1 MGEKKVWTGGQQD
14 CSSEKKKRSK
24 QHQEREKLGTQ
35 SIYICLSAISQIISS
50 RIYHFYPTLP
60 GIKWLKPKWI
70 YHSPSEIWQITKN
83 PVTLISFSIL
93 KKWYYK
99 FDPENIDIRM
109 KNKGGKRNNQNLH
122 KWPWVLV
129 VVLAQ
134 FTKKQSAE
142 TMRTSLQLVHE
153 ITLNKIFQVQP
164 RYTRDCDSKVGRR
177 FTGIISAGTI
187 ELSLLFHNIQN
198 P

>member
-1 MGEKKVWTGGQQD
+1 MFVCYFPNHKQQNIPLLP
-14 CSSEKKKRSK
+14 
-24 QHQEREKLGTQ
+24 H
-35 SIYICLSAISQIISS
+35 SS
-50 RIYHFYPTLP
+50 RYQDS
-60 GIKWLKPKWI
+60 KWLKPKWI

-83 PVTLISFSIL
+83 PVTLISFTIL
-93 KKWYYK
+93 KKWYYR
-99 FDPENIDIRM
+99 FDPENIDVRM

-187 ELSLLFHNIQN
+187 ELSLLIHNIQN